1 MKKLVFIALAFITLQ
16 AMSQERNREVNNE
29 NKKERVHERQ
39 NISAQDMAKLQT
51 KRMTLD
57 LDLTEA
63 QQSEIEKLNFEN
75 AKNRKSKR
83 KAHEKNG
90 KGEKPSQEEH
100 LKMTNERLDAQIAT
114 KRKMKKVL
122 DDEQYKKWE
131 KQKKTQRKKGHK
143 RHSGNNQ
150 VKKRG

>member
-131 KQKKTQRKKGHK
+131 KQKKLNAKKAIK
-143 RHSGNNQ
+143 DI
-150 VKKRG
+150 VAIIT